1 MYYHNLDILVPID
14 FSEASLHA
22 LREAVSLVRVTG
34 GKVSVLH
41 VGVTPHL
48 YATDLGPT
56 GAAGTQ
62 LLALGRELALEQEHA
77 LERVCKQE
85 IPEGIEHRQIL
96 REGFPP
102 QEILEQVKDGKHDLV
117 VMGTHGRTGI
127 KRVLLGSVTER
138 VLRECTV
145 PALIAH

>member
-1 MYYHNLDILVPID
+1 MYYKNLDILVPID

-34 GKVSVLH
+34 GKLTLLH
-41 VGVTPHL
+41 VGVVPHI

-56 GAAGTQ
+56 ATMGTQ
-62 LLALGRELALEQEHA
+62 LLALGRELAVEQRHHLHKVAKE
-77 LERVCKQE
+77 EVPEDVVCE
-85 IPEGIEHRQIL
+85 TVL

-102 QEILEQVKDGKHDLV
+102 AEILAQVAEGGPSLLV
-117 VMGTHGRTGI
+117 IGTHGRTGI

-138 VLRECTV
+138 VLRECKV
-145 PALIAH
+145 PVLVAH

>member
-1 MYYHNLDILVPID
+1 MYYKNLDILVPID

-34 GKVSVLH
+34 GKLTLLH
-41 VGVTPHL
+41 VGVVPHI

-56 GAAGTQ
+56 ATMGTQ
-62 LLALGRELALEQEHA
+62 LLALGRELAVEQRHHLHKVAKE
-77 LERVCKQE
+77 EVPEDVVCE
-85 IPEGIEHRQIL
+85 TVL

-102 QEILEQVKDGKHDLV
+102 AEILAQVEEGGHSLLV
-117 VMGTHGRTGI
+117 IGTHGRTGI

-138 VLRECTV
+138 VLRECKV
-145 PALIAH
+145 PVLVAH